1 MPRPINPR
9 LRDDLLDAAILLLER
24 QGPSFSV
31 RDLSAE
37 IDYSATAV
45 YRCFASRGD
54 LLKAVQVRLFV
65 ELVTELMPPS
75 PCDEAVSAQ
84 ILDLG
89 RRFVVW
95 GVDHPVRYTFMFQNA
110 DPDALLD
117 EHERNI
123 ARAPLLALEALVILG
138 MDQGVLAS
146 GSAKTVAL
154 MFFASV
160 HGLISLHHAQRLE
173 GFMPESPQEVY
184 EAWAT
189 LWIAQI
195 SVES

>member
-95 GVDHPVRYTFMFQNA
+95 GVDHPVRYTFMFQNV

-123 ARAPLLALEALVILG
+123 ARAPSRSCSPKSPSCSNCWSARLLALN
-138 MDQGVLAS
+138 S
-146 GSAKTVAL
+146 TGSVRNWSSSAPA
-154 MFFASV
+154 
-160 HGLISLHHAQRLE
+160 
-173 GFMPESPQEVY
+173 
-184 EAWAT
+184 
-189 LWIAQI
+189 
-195 SVES
+195 